1 MRFIDSKI
9 NFAEV
14 NGSAKAQ
21 NKSIRQA
28 FIEMEAEKEKFGRG
42 SSDLVKDYTKNTQ
55 YFHDSEAGQ
64 FPIDAF
70 QVLDLTVNLPLNK
83 YWAQEIVPI
92 RYGGG
97 AVESFAFFRNN
108 VGLAEGRLAGG
119 NTNEIPLVSVSA
131 QKITVPIYAIKL
143 GIVLGMVDLM
153 KAETINFDI
162 LERHEGALRLSYWR
176 EIEYFA
182 FQGNVGIGDIT
193 TSTTNFFPG
202 LLNIP
207 TSGSGIYYNA
217 LTVEKWDAHD
227 VGEWTTTMVGA
238 FATMKQNVRFNR
250 DYFPDTVLLPPS
262 AWTLMQSPAVIG
274 SGAVGI
280 AQSIMEYVQKQ
291 IKLRLQMDV
300 EFIELPYLDAGAS
313 STYGFPIEASGA
325 NSTGRIVI
333 FRKDEKVLKMPITM
347 ALTGGATLPSPTE
360 DGLRKN
366 YVGFAGPLAI
376 VYPESIGYVDNK
388 AS

>member
-14 NGSAKAQ
+14 SGSAKAQ

-42 SSDLVKDYTKNTQ
+42 ASDLVKDYTKNTQ
-55 YFHDSEAGQ
+55 HFHDSEAGQ

-162 LERHEGALRLSYWR
+162 LERHESALRLSYWR

-182 FQGNVGIGDIT
+182 FEGNVGIGDIT

-207 TSGSGIYYNA
+207 VSGSGIYYNA
-217 LTVEKWDAHD
+217 LTAETWSAHD
-227 VGEWTTTMVGA
+227 VGEWTTTLVGA
-238 FATMKQNVRFNR
+238 FASMKRNVRFNR
-250 DYFPDTVLLPPS
+250 DYFPDTVLIPPT
-262 AWTLMQSPAVIG
+262 AWTLLQAPATIG

-291 IKLRLQMDV
+291 IKMRLQMDV
-300 EFIELPYLDAGAS
+300 EFVELPYLDAGAKA
-313 STYGFPIEASGA
+313 TFGFPIEASGA
-325 NSTGRIVI
+325 NSNGRIVI

-376 VYPESIGYVDNK
+376 VYPESIGYIDNK
-388 AS
+388 TA